1 VDGKATKMIDKLQK
15 AVIFA
20 QKLGGEFA
28 DARSETQKTK
38 QTNVVNGSIRTFSSV
53 NRSGIAIRVKFGGAW
68 GLAST
73 TSLTSDALETAVKNA
88 FKLAKIANVYSK
100 EKIGI
105 CEITSV
111 KRKLTAKIKINP
123 ENIDTEEKL
132 KFIFSLDEAQKAA
145 DERIVSRTSNY
156 IESLKNSELVNS
168 LGSQLEW
175 NEVHTSF
182 SAMSIALESGKRE
195 MEFDT
200 KGGTVGYELVK
211 ETDPHVFGTNVAKGA
226 VEMLSAVKPP
236 SGLMT
241 VIVDPDIAGVLAHEV
256 MGHASE
262 ADEVIRDR
270 SFLSD
275 AVGKTVASNLVT
287 MVDNG
292 TIAGAYG
299 SIPFD
304 SEGTP
309 SSRTV
314 IIEKGVYKGFLHSM
328 ETAATLNST
337 PTGNGRT
344 QDYNRRVWVRM
355 TNTFFEPG
363 NWKLEEM
370 ISDTEEGLLAL
381 KCISGMEDPV
391 GGGFQV
397 RCLKG
402 YIIKN
407 GEKKNL
413 VRGFTLIGK
422 ALDILKTVD
431 SVGKEFQLTS
441 GLCGKGEE
449 DYIPVTSGG
458 SYMRAKIV
466 AGGE

>member
-1 VDGKATKMIDKLQK
+1 MIDELQK
-15 AVIFA
+15 AITFA

-28 DARSETQKTK
+28 DARFETQKAK
-38 QTNVVNGSIRTFSSV
+38 QINVVNGSIRTFSSTE
-53 NRSGIAIRVKFGGAW
+53 RSGIAIRAKFKGAW

-73 TSLTSDALETAVKNA
+73 TTFTSDALKTAVKNA
-88 FKLAKIANVYSK
+88 FKLAKTANAHSK
-100 EKIGI
+100 EEIGI
-105 CEITSV
+105 SETASLRS
-111 KRKLTAKIKINP
+111 KFTAKIKINP

-132 KFIFSLDEAQKAA
+132 KFVFSLDEAQKAA
-145 DERIVSRTSNY
+145 DKRIVNRTSNY
-156 IESLKNSELVNS
+156 VEFLKNFELVNS
-168 LGSQLEW
+168 FGSQLEW
-175 NEVHTSF
+175 NEIRTSF

-195 MEFDT
+195 FGFET

-211 ETDPHVFGTNVAKGA
+211 ETDPRIFGTNVAKEA
-226 VEMLSAVKPP
+226 VEMLSATKPP

-241 VIVDPDIAGVLAHEV
+241 VIVDPEIAGVLAHEV

-262 ADEVIRDR
+262 ADEVIKHR

-275 AVGKTVASNLVT
+275 AVGKKVASNLVT

-314 IIEKGVYKGFLHSM
+314 IIEKGVYKGFIHSM
-328 ETAATLNST
+328 ETAAALNST

-363 NWKLEEM
+363 DWKLEEM
-370 ISDTEEGLLAL
+370 ISDTKEGLLAL
-381 KCISGMEDPV
+381 KAISGMEDPV

-397 RCLKG
+397 RALKG
-402 YIIKN
+402 YTIKN

-413 VRGFTLIGK
+413 VRGFSLTGK

-431 SVGKEFQLTS
+431 SVGKEFQLS
-441 GLCGKGEE
+441 AGYCGKGEE
-449 DYIPVTSGG
+449 DYVQVTTGG
-458 SYMRAKIV
+458 PYMRAKII

>member
-1 VDGKATKMIDKLQK
+1 MIDELQK
-15 AVIFA
+15 AVNLA

-28 DARSETQKTK
+28 DARFETQKAK
-38 QTNVVNGSIRTFSSV
+38 QINVVNGSIRAFSSV
-53 NRSGIAIRVKFGGAW
+53 ERSGIAIRVKFKGAW

-73 TSLTSDALETAVKNA
+73 TTLTSDALETTARNA
-88 FKLAKIANVYSK
+88 FKLAKTANNYSK
-100 EKIGI
+100 ENIGI
-105 CEITSV
+105 CETRSL
-111 KRKLTAKIKINP
+111 KRKLTAKIKVDP
-123 ENIDTEEKL
+123 ENIDTKEKL
-132 KFIFSLDEAQKAA
+132 NFVFSLDKAQKAT
-145 DERIVSRTSNY
+145 DKRIVSRTSNY
-156 IESLKNSELVNS
+156 VEFLKNSELVNS
-168 LGSQLEW
+168 FGSQLEW
-175 NEVHTSF
+175 NEVRTSF
-182 SAMSIALESGKRE
+182 SAMSVAFESGKRE
-195 MEFDT
+195 MGFDSM
-200 KGGTVGYELVK
+200 GGTVGYELIK
-211 ETDPHVFGTNVAKGA
+211 KTDPQVFGTSVAKEA

-241 VIVDPDIAGVLAHEV
+241 VIVDPDMAGVLAHEV

-262 ADEVIRDR
+262 ADEVIKHR

-275 AVGKTVASNLVT
+275 AVGKRVASNLVT

-314 IIEKGVYKGFLHSM
+314 IIEKGVYKGFMHSL
-328 ETAATLNST
+328 ETAATLNT
-337 PTGNGRT
+337 APTGNGRT

-363 NWKLEEM
+363 NWKLEEI
-370 ISDTEEGLLAL
+370 ISDTKEGLLTL
-381 KCISGMEDPV
+381 KAISGMEDPV

-397 RCLKG
+397 RALKG
-402 YIIKN
+402 YTIKN

-413 VRGFTLIGK
+413 VRGLSLTGK

-431 SVGKEFQLTS
+431 SVGKEFQLS
-441 GLCGKGEE
+441 AGSCGKGEE
-449 DYIPVTSGG
+449 DWVQVTSGG
-458 SYMRAKIV
+458 PYMRAKII

>member
-1 VDGKATKMIDKLQK
+1 MIDELQK
-15 AVIFA
+15 AIVLA

-28 DARSETQKTK
+28 DARFETQKAK
-38 QTNVVNGSIRTFSSV
+38 QINVVNGSIRTFSSIE
-53 NRSGIAIRVKFGGAW
+53 RSGVAIRVKFRGAW

-73 TSLTSDALETAVKNA
+73 TTLTSDALKTATRNA
-88 FKLAKIANVYSK
+88 FKLAKTANTYSK

-105 CEITSV
+105 NETTFLKKKSA
-111 KRKLTAKIKINP
+111 AKIKIDP
-123 ENIDTEEKL
+123 ENINTEEKL
-132 KFIFSLDEAQKAA
+132 KFVFSLDEAQKAA
-145 DERIVSRTSNY
+145 DKRIVSRTSNY
-156 IESLKNSELVNS
+156 VESLKNFELVNS
-168 LGSQLEW
+168 FGSQLEW
-175 NEVHTSF
+175 NEIRTSF

-195 MEFDT
+195 MGFDNM
-200 KGGTVGYELVK
+200 GGTVGYELVK
-211 ETDPHVFGTNVAKGA
+211 ETDPHVFGTDVAKGA

-236 SGLMT
+236 SGLIT

-262 ADEVIRDR
+262 ADEAIRHR

-275 AVGKTVASNLVT
+275 AIGKTVASNLVT

-314 IIEKGVYKGFLHSM
+314 IIEKGVYKGFLHSL
-328 ETAATLNST
+328 ETAAALNSN

-370 ISDTEEGLLAL
+370 ISDTKKGLLAL
-381 KCISGMEDPV
+381 KAISGMEDPV

-397 RCLKG
+397 RALKG
-402 YIIKN
+402 YIIEN

-413 VRGFTLIGK
+413 VRGLSLTGK

-431 SVGKEFQLTS
+431 SVGKEFQLTP

-458 SYMRAKIV
+458 SYMRAKII

>member
-1 VDGKATKMIDKLQK
+1 MIDELQK
-15 AVIFA
+15 AIVLA
-20 QKLGGEFA
+20 QKFGGEFA
-28 DARSETQKTK
+28 DARFETQKAK
-38 QTNVVNGSIRTFSSV
+38 QINVVNGSIRTFSSIE
-53 NRSGIAIRVKFGGAW
+53 RSGVAIRVKFRGAW

-73 TSLTSDALETAVKNA
+73 TTLTSDALKTVARNA
-88 FKLAKIANVYSK
+88 FKLAKTATTYSK

-105 CEITSV
+105 NETASL
-111 KRKLTAKIKINP
+111 KKKSAAKIKIDP
-123 ENIDTEEKL
+123 ENINTEEKL
-132 KFIFSLDEAQKAA
+132 KFVFSLDEAQKAT
-145 DERIVSRTSNY
+145 DKRIVSRTSNY
-156 IESLKNSELVNS
+156 VESLKNFELVNS
-168 LGSQLEW
+168 FGSQLEW
-175 NEVHTSF
+175 NEIRTSF

-195 MEFDT
+195 LGFDN
-200 KGGTVGYELVK
+200 KGGTVGYELIK
-211 ETDPHVFGTNVAKGA
+211 ETDPHVFGTKVATEA
-226 VEMLSAVKPP
+226 AEMLSAIKPP
-236 SGLMT
+236 SGLMA
-241 VIVDPDIAGVLAHEV
+241 VIVDPEIAGVLAHEV

-262 ADEVIRDR
+262 ADEVIKHR

-275 AVGKTVASNLVT
+275 AIGKKVAGNLVT

-314 IIEKGVYKGFLHSM
+314 IIAKGVYKGFMHSM
-328 ETAATLNST
+328 ETAAALNSA

-344 QDYNRRVWVRM
+344 QDYNRRLWVRM

-363 NWKLEEM
+363 EWKLEDI
-370 ISDTEEGLLAL
+370 ISDTKEGLLAL
-381 KCISGMEDPV
+381 KAISGMEDPV

-397 RCLKG
+397 RALKG
-402 YIIKN
+402 YTIKN

-413 VRGFTLIGK
+413 VRGFSLTGK

-431 SVGKEFQLTS
+431 SVGKEFELS
-441 GLCGKGEE
+441 AGFCGKGEE
-449 DYIPVTSGG
+449 DWVQVATGG
-458 SYMRAKIV
+458 PYMRAKII

>member
-1 VDGKATKMIDKLQK
+1 MIDELQK
-15 AVIFA
+15 TVTLA
-20 QKLGGEFA
+20 QKFGSEFT
-28 DARSETQKTK
+28 DARFETQKAK
-38 QTNVVNGSIRTFSSV
+38 QINVVNGAIRTFSSIE
-53 NRSGIAIRVKFGGAW
+53 RSGVAIRVKFRGTW

-73 TSLTSDALETAVKNA
+73 TTLTSDALKTAARNA
-88 FKLAKIANVYSK
+88 FKLAKTANTYSK

-105 CEITSV
+105 NETASL
-111 KRKLTAKIKINP
+111 KKKSTAKIKIDP

-132 KFIFSLDEAQKAA
+132 KFVFSLDEAQKAA
-145 DERIVSRTSNY
+145 DKRIVSRTSNY
-156 IESLKNSELVNS
+156 VESLKNFELVNS
-168 LGSQLEW
+168 FDSQLDW
-175 NEVHTSF
+175 NEIRTSF

-195 MEFDT
+195 MGFDNM
-200 KGGTVGYELVK
+200 GGTVGYELVK
-211 ETDPHVFGTNVAKGA
+211 ETDPYVFGTKVATEA
-226 VEMLSAVKPP
+226 VKLLSAVRPP

-262 ADEVIRDR
+262 ADEVIKHR

-275 AVGKTVASNLVT
+275 AVGKKVASNLVT

-292 TIAGAYG
+292 TITGAYG

-314 IIEKGVYKGFLHSM
+314 IIEKGVYKGFMHSM
-328 ETAATLNST
+328 ETAAALNSA

-344 QDYNRRVWVRM
+344 QDYNKRLWVRM

-363 NWKLEEM
+363 NWKLEEI
-370 ISDTEEGLLAL
+370 ISDTKEGLLAL
-381 KCISGMEDPV
+381 KAISGMEDPV

-397 RCLKG
+397 RVLKG
-402 YIIKN
+402 YTIKN
-407 GEKKNL
+407 GERKNL
-413 VRGFTLIGK
+413 VRGFSLTGK

-431 SVGKEFQLTS
+431 SVGKEFELS
-441 GLCGKGEE
+441 AGFCGKGEE
-449 DYIPVTSGG
+449 DWVQVTTGG
-458 SYMRAKIV
+458 PYMRAKII

>member
-1 VDGKATKMIDKLQK
+1 MIDELQK
-15 AVIFA
+15 AIVLA
-20 QKLGGEFA
+20 QKFGGEFA
-28 DARSETQKTK
+28 DARFETQKAK
-38 QTNVVNGSIRTFSSV
+38 QINVVNGSIRTFSSV
-53 NRSGIAIRVKFGGAW
+53 ERSGVAIRVKFRGAW

-73 TSLTSDALETAVKNA
+73 TTLTSDALKTAARNA
-88 FKLAKIANVYSK
+88 FKLAKAATTYSK

-105 CEITSV
+105 NE
-111 KRKLTAKIKINP
+111 TASLKKKSAVKIKIDP
-123 ENIDTEEKL
+123 ENINTEEKL
-132 KFIFSLDEAQKAA
+132 KFVFSLDEAQKAA
-145 DERIVSRTSNY
+145 DKRIVSRTSNY
-156 IESLKNSELVNS
+156 VESLKNFELVNS
-168 LGSQLEW
+168 FGSQLEW
-175 NEVHTSF
+175 NEIRTSF

-195 MEFDT
+195 MGFDNM
-200 KGGTVGYELVK
+200 GGTVGYELVK
-211 ETDPHVFGTNVAKGA
+211 ETDPHVFGTKVATEA
-226 VEMLSAVKPP
+226 VKLLSAVRQP

-262 ADEVIRDR
+262 ADEVIKHR

-275 AVGKTVASNLVT
+275 AVGKKVASNLVT

-304 SEGTP
+304 SEGTS

-314 IIEKGVYKGFLHSM
+314 IIEKGVYKGFMHSM
-328 ETAATLNST
+328 ETAAALNSA

-344 QDYNRRVWVRM
+344 QDYNRRLWVRM

-370 ISDTEEGLLAL
+370 ISDTKEGLLAL
-381 KCISGMEDPV
+381 KAISGMEDPV

-397 RCLKG
+397 RALKG
-402 YIIKN
+402 YTIKN

-413 VRGFTLIGK
+413 VRGFSLTGK

-431 SVGKEFQLTS
+431 SVGKEFELS
-441 GLCGKGEE
+441 AGFCGKGEE
-449 DYIPVTSGG
+449 DWVQVTTGG
-458 SYMRAKIV
+458 PYMRAKII

>member
-1 VDGKATKMIDKLQK
+1 MIDELKK
-15 AVIFA
+15 AIVLA
-20 QKLGGEFA
+20 QKFGGEFA
-28 DARSETQKTK
+28 DARFETQKAK
-38 QTNVVNGSIRTFSSV
+38 QINVVNGSIRTFSSIE
-53 NRSGIAIRVKFGGAW
+53 RSGVAIRVKFRGAW

-73 TSLTSDALETAVKNA
+73 TTLTSDALKTAARNA
-88 FKLAKIANVYSK
+88 FKLAKVATTYSK

-105 CEITSV
+105 NETAFLKKKSA
-111 KRKLTAKIKINP
+111 AKIKIDP
-123 ENIDTEEKL
+123 ENINTEEKL
-132 KFIFSLDEAQKAA
+132 KFVFSLDEAQKAA
-145 DERIVSRTSNY
+145 DKRIVSRTSNY
-156 IESLKNSELVNS
+156 VESLKNFELVNS
-168 LGSQLEW
+168 FGLQLEW
-175 NEVHTSF
+175 NEIRTSF

-195 MEFDT
+195 MGFDNM
-200 KGGTVGYELVK
+200 GGTVGYELVK
-211 ETDPHVFGTNVAKGA
+211 ETDPHVFGTDVAKGA

-236 SGLMT
+236 SGLIT

-262 ADEVIRDR
+262 ADEAIRHR

-275 AVGKTVASNLVT
+275 AIGKTVASNLVT

-314 IIEKGVYKGFLHSM
+314 IIEKGVYKGFLHSL
-328 ETAATLNST
+328 ETAVALNSN

-370 ISDTEEGLLAL
+370 ISDTKKGLLAL
-381 KCISGMEDPV
+381 KAISGMEDPV

-397 RCLKG
+397 RALKG
-402 YIIKN
+402 YIIEN

-413 VRGFTLIGK
+413 VRGLSLTGK

-431 SVGKEFQLTS
+431 SVGKEFQLTP

-458 SYMRAKIV
+458 SYMRAKII

>member
-1 VDGKATKMIDKLQK
+1 MDELQN
-15 AVIFA
+15 AIFLT

-28 DARSETQKTK
+28 DARFETQKAK
-38 QTNVVNGSIRTFSSV
+38 QISVVNGSIRTFSSV
-53 NRSGIAIRVKFGGAW
+53 ERSGIAIRVKYKGAW

-73 TSLTSDALETAVKNA
+73 TTLTPDAFKTAVKNA
-88 FKLAKIANVYSK
+88 FKLAKTANAYSK
-100 EKIGI
+100 EKIGTL
-105 CEITSV
+105 EATSIR
-111 KRKLTAKIKINP
+111 KRLPAKVKINP
-123 ENIDTEEKL
+123 ENVDTEEKL
-132 KFIFSLDEAQKAA
+132 KFVFSLDEAQKTA
-145 DERIVSRTSNY
+145 DKRIVNRTSNY
-156 IESLKNSELVNS
+156 VESLKNFELANS
-168 LGSQLEW
+168 FGSQIEW
-175 NEVHTSF
+175 SEIRASVSV
-182 SAMSIALESGKRE
+182 MSVAHESGKRE
-195 MEFDT
+195 FGYDH
-200 KGGTVGYELVK
+200 KGGTVGYELIK
-211 ETDPHVFGTNVAKGA
+211 ETDPHVFGTNVAKEA
-226 VEMLSAVKPP
+226 AEMLSATKPP

-241 VIVDPDIAGVLAHEV
+241 VISNPDIAGVLAHEV

-262 ADEVIRDR
+262 ADEVIRQR
-270 SFLSD
+270 SFLSN
-275 AVGKTVASNLVT
+275 AVGKKVASSLIT

-309 SSRTV
+309 SSRTA
-314 IIEKGVYKGFLHSM
+314 IIEKGVYKRFLHSL
-328 ETAATLNST
+328 ETATALDSA

-363 NWKLEEM
+363 DWKLEEM
-370 ISDTEEGLLAL
+370 ISDTKEGLLAL
-381 KCISGMEDPV
+381 KAISGMEDPV

-397 RCLKG
+397 RALKG

-407 GEKKNL
+407 GEKKDL
-413 VRGFTLIGK
+413 VRGFSLTGK

-431 SVGKEFQLTS
+431 AVGKEFHLSS

-449 DYIPVTSGG
+449 DWIPVTSGG
-458 SYMRAKIV
+458 PYMRAKII

>member
-1 VDGKATKMIDKLQK
+1 MIDELQK
-15 AVIFA
+15 AIVLA
-20 QKLGGEFA
+20 QKFGGEFA
-28 DARSETQKTK
+28 DARFETQKAK
-38 QTNVVNGSIRTFSSV
+38 QINVVNGSIHTFSSIE
-53 NRSGIAIRVKFGGAW
+53 RSGVAIRVKFRGAW

-73 TSLTSDALETAVKNA
+73 TTLTSDALKTATRNA
-88 FKLAKIANVYSK
+88 FKLAKTVNTYSK

-105 CEITSV
+105 NETAFLKKKSA
-111 KRKLTAKIKINP
+111 AKIKIDP
-123 ENIDTEEKL
+123 ENINTEEKL
-132 KFIFSLDEAQKAA
+132 KFVFSLDEAQKAA
-145 DERIVSRTSNY
+145 DKRIVSRTSNY
-156 IESLKNSELVNS
+156 VESLKNFELVNS
-168 LGSQLEW
+168 FGSQLEW
-175 NEVHTSF
+175 NEIRTSF

-195 MEFDT
+195 MGFDNM
-200 KGGTVGYELVK
+200 GGTVGYELVK
-211 ETDPHVFGTNVAKGA
+211 ETDPHVFGIDVAKGA

-236 SGLMT
+236 SGLIT

-262 ADEVIRDR
+262 ADEAIRHR

-275 AVGKTVASNLVT
+275 AIGKTVASNLVT

-314 IIEKGVYKGFLHSM
+314 IIEKGVYKGFLHSL
-328 ETAATLNST
+328 ETAAALNSN

-370 ISDTEEGLLAL
+370 ISDTKKGLLAL
-381 KCISGMEDPV
+381 KAISGMEDPV

-397 RCLKG
+397 RALKG
-402 YIIKN
+402 YIIEN

-413 VRGFTLIGK
+413 VRGLSLTGK

-431 SVGKEFQLTS
+431 SVGKEFQLIP

-458 SYMRAKIV
+458 SYMRAKII